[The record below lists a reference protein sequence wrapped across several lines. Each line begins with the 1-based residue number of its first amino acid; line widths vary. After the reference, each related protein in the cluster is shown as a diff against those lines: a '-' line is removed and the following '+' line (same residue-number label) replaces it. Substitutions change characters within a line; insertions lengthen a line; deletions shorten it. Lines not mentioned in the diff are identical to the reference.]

1 MITRKNEFYIMIANT
16 LYNTHQKPAKSFLT
30 FRKQNLW
37 WCVFKFCIQMV
48 IVFRENDW
56 KLLKSAS
63 LDHLLLIISTFN
75 VFLFEYTFVT
85 WRCIIVVIFLKFCA
99 LDQILFIIFC
109 QKMPFFIQFFTFLV
123 KIYRNDKSHF
133 WEI

>member
-1 MITRKNEFYIMIANT
+1 MISNT
-16 LYNTHQKPAKSFLT
+16 LYNAHQRPAKSFLT

-37 WCVFKFCIQMV
+37 CCVFKFCIQMV

-56 KLLKSAS
+56 KWLKSAIF
-63 LDHLLLIISTFN
+63 DHLLLIISIFSPKTY

-85 WRCIIVVIFLKFCA
+85 WRCIIVEIFLKFCA
-99 LDQILFIIFC
+99 LDQILFTIFF

-123 KIYRNDKSHF
+123 KIYRNVKSHF